1 MNKLCVF
8 NIKKLCNDCNQ
19 CNLCDLDSSKTCDN
33 CGKCLE
39 SEGLDMKAIDI
50 DEIEESDAVGGEGY
64 HLDGNY
70 QQEFNDDEIDI
81 NYIDDDEK
89 ELYENSETWE
99 LIDDI
104 DGLSEVL
111 EDEKNSKAYVKE
123 LYPGL
128 IYIEKENK

>member
-8 NIKKLCNDCNQ
+8 NSKKLCSDCNQ
-19 CNLCDLDSSKTCDN
+19 CNSCDLDSSRICDN

-39 SEGLDMKAIDI
+39 LEGADMKAINI
-50 DEIEESDAVGGEGY
+50 DEIKENGEEEY
-64 HLDGNY
+64 GNY
-70 QQEFNDDEIDI
+70 YLNGNFGEELTNDDIDI
-81 NYIDDDEK
+81 NYIDDVEE

-104 DGLSEVL
+104 DGLTEVL
-111 EDEKNSKAYVKE
+111 EDEKKSKAFMKE

-128 IYIEKENK
+128 IYIEKRK